1 MNVVVYAPK
10 KTDNP
15 RAILHLNVGDGLNK
29 SFGDRIEQ
37 HINTRLKTDHYTTI
51 DTTGEVCN
59 SNEYENRKE
68 LLKKVV
74 TQKFGTIY
82 TDNVELVEVLAG
94 EKQTAD
100 SSNQEEDDEA
110 LGADEE
116 ESESGFK
123 KVGNAIK
130 NVFSGKGSR

>member
-10 KTDNP
+10 KSDNP
-15 RAILHLNVGDGLNK
+15 RAILHLNVGDGSNK

-37 HINTRLKTDHYTTI
+37 HINARLKTDHFTTI

-59 SNEYENRKE
+59 IEEYENRKV

-74 TQKFGTIY
+74 TDKFGTIY

-94 EKQTAD
+94 EKEPGD
-100 SSNQEEDDEA
+100 SSNQEEEENP
-110 LGADEE
+110 GADEE
-116 ESESGFK
+116 ESESGLK

-130 NVFSGKGSR
+130 NVFSGKGSK